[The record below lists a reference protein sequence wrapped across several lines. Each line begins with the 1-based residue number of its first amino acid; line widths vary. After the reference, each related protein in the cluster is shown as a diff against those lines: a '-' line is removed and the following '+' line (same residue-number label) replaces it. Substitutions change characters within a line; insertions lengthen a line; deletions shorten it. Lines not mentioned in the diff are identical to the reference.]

1 MCVGLPVEVAY
12 GVALWGCVVGLIF
25 PVDGFVSSCLVAFAA
40 GDACVVDG
48 VCASLCVGCDV
59 VWFGAGWLERGAPC
73 ECASAVGAVGLSG
86 GACEVEDAGA
96 PFLVAGGS
104 CS

>member
-1 MCVGLPVEVAY
+1 MLPVEVAY
-12 GVALWGCVVGLIF
+12 CVALWGCVVGLIL

-40 GDACVVDG
+40 GDAGVVDG
-48 VCASLCVGCDV
+48 VGAALCVGCDV
-59 VWFGAGWLERGAPC
+59 VGFGAGWLECGAPC
-73 ECASAVGAVGLSG
+73 EGASAVGAVGLSG
-86 GACEVEDAGA
+86 CSCEVEDARA

>member
-1 MCVGLPVEVAY
+1 MAACCGD
-12 GVALWGCVVGLIF
+12 GHVV

-48 VCASLCVGCDV
+48 VCPASCVGGDV
-59 VWFGAGWLERGAPC
+59 VGFGAGWLEAGAPC
-73 ECASAVGAVGLSG
+73 EGASAVGAVGLSG
-86 GACEVEDAGA
+86 CSCEVEDACA